1 MIDNP
6 DNMKIVILRFNNRQH
21 TYPTSMQYN
30 KELSTTYYA
39 SCALCNALQ
48 DPTFNVNN
56 GNFHIVGKKFG
67 ESAGIH
73 YGFFDDDDGID
84 CIFEAAVKC
93 GFIKQPTD
101 PSKAVY
107 ELLDGTYQEA
117 RNFFMTWKP
126 LFFFVR
132 YNVAT
137 IINGELTSI
146 QRCVAPVFWKEAHY
160 YICTGEGKSPVCRI
174 IDPEQVFFTGV
185 GQKLLTHFI
194 SLPFKNDHNL
204 TVYLEEREI
213 YCVPTNFTNKCQ
225 PGNWDNLR

>member
-1 MIDNP
+1 MARN
-6 DNMKIVILRFNNRQH
+6 
-21 TYPTSMQYN
+21 
-30 KELSTTYYA
+30 
-39 SCALCNALQ
+39 
-48 DPTFNVNN
+48 
-56 GNFHIVGKKFG
+56 FG
-67 ESAGIH
+67 ESAGGENV

-107 ELLDGTYQEA
+107 ELLHGTYQEA
-117 RNFFMTWKP
+117 RNFMTRKP

-132 YNVAT
+132 YNVGT

-146 QRCVAPVFWKEAHY
+146 QRCVAPVCWKEAHY
-160 YICTGEGKSPVCRI
+160 YMYWGREIPDICRI
-174 IDPEQVFFTGV
+174 IDPAQVFFTGV

-204 TVYLEEREI
+204 STY
-213 YCVPTNFTNKCQ
+213 PTSMQYNKELSTTYYASCALCNALQDPTFVNNANFHIVGKKF
-225 PGNWDNLR
+225 W